1 MYVQALLISCQN
13 VAYTVTPADGI
24 GTVAEVAV
32 TAPELYR
39 FVVRAPSVPNC
50 STYSVAAAPLLQVKV
65 WLVESVPDEGVSVAG
80 VVVPGS
86 VKV

>member
-1 MYVQALLISCQN
+1 M
-13 VAYTVTPADGI
+13 AYTVTPADGI

-39 FVVRAPSVPNC
+39 FVERAPSVPNC
-50 STYSVAAAPLLQVKV
+50 SRYSAGPAPLLQVKV
-65 WLVESVPDEGVSVAG
+65 WLVESAPDEGVSVAG

-86 VKV
+86 VNV